1 MKVTSLARSRR
12 AMLAGTKAAVTGVF
26 RDFER
31 KHLSLVAAGLAY
43 NFVMSLL
50 PALLLLT
57 SLAAYIPLQSGVHGF
72 ISFLSPLIPPHT
84 MTLIVQI
91 LNQIGSHRRGLL
103 SFASITTL
111 WLTSVAT
118 KSIIAG
124 LDIVY
129 AVPRPRRPW
138 TNRILAVGLS
148 VAVGMLLLTGV
159 LLTLVGPLVERLLSK
174 VVPVQSIWMQ
184 IWPFAHW
191 GLAAMFTLAAIE
203 LLYLFA
209 ANIPASPRGTIV
221 GALAATLGLLTLSWG
236 LGWYFYHFG
245 DMKLSRSLEALTTP
259 IAVAV
264 WLHWCATVILLGAAI
279 NVNISKKEI
288 S

>member
-1 MKVTSLARSRR
+1 MVPASIARHSVSRYR
-12 AMLAGTKAAVTGVF
+12 
-26 RDFER
+26 
-31 KHLSLVAAGLAY
+31 
-43 NFVMSLL
+43 L
-50 PALLLLT
+50 PVLLLL
-57 SLAAYIPLQSGVHGF
+57 S
-72 ISFLSPLIPPHT
+72 
-84 MTLIVQI
+84 
-91 LNQIGSHRRGLL
+91 
-103 SFASITTL
+103 
-111 WLTSVAT
+111 SVAT

-129 AVPRPRRPW
+129 EVPRPRRPW
-138 TNRILAVGLS
+138 TNKILAVGLS
-148 VAVGMLLLTGV
+148 LAVGILLLTGV
-159 LLTLVGPLVERLLSK
+159 LLTLVGPLVERLLSQ

-184 IWPFAHW
+184 VWPFAHW
-191 GLAAMFTLAAIE
+191 GLAMFTLAAIE

-221 GALAATLGLLTLSWG
+221 GAFTATLGLLALSWG

-279 NVNISKKEI
+279 NVNIFKKERLAEQEPSI